1 MMTMMRSDLD
11 VLSEAL
17 ARIVTDAPRIAR
29 SEGTLA
35 LFLADVALVA
45 RMVESGW
52 DHELLI
58 NIQECLRPRL
68 EADASR

>member
-1 MMTMMRSDLD
+1 MTMMRSDID

-35 LFLADVALVA
+35 LFLADVRLVA
-45 RMVESGW
+45 NLVESGW
-52 DHELLI
+52 DHDLLV
-58 NIQECLRPRL
+58 NIQECLGACL
-68 EADASR
+68 GGEARQ